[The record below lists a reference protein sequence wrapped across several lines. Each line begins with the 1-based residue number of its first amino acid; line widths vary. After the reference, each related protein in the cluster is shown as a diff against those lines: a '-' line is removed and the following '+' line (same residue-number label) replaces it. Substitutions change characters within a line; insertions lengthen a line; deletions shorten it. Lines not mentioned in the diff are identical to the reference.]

1 MVALQAIFKKDTIF
15 DISGM
20 EGQLKQVFIN
30 SLANTSSDTEIESE
44 LVQKVQEILAS
55 NRETIVMN
63 SDGERTSS
71 C

>member
-1 MVALQAIFKKDTIF
+1 MKNLQAIFKKGTIF
-15 DISGM
+15 DISSM

-30 SLANTSSDTEIESE
+30 SLANKSSETEIQSE

-55 NRETIVMN
+55 NKETIVMD
-63 SDGERTSS
+63 SEGERTSS